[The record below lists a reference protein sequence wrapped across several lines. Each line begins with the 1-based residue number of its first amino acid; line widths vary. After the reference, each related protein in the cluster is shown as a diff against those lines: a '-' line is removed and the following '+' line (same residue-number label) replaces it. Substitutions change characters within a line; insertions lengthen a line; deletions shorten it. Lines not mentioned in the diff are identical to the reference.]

1 MKAESFNS
9 AALCICLLMTVS
21 LGVASAAQ
29 DLGSLG
35 KQAQNLDGMEN
46 LSGVAQKLHLSPQQ
60 MQQVMPI
67 LQKEIPQ
74 LQSIMGQSGL
84 TNQQKVAKTKAV
96 QKQSDSQLKSILSP
110 KQFTSL
116 QNFRSEQ
123 IQDVHCFGERI
134 DFNC

>member
-123 IQDVHCFGERI
+123 IQDVLKGSLPH
-134 DFNC
+134 